1 MPIQLLPHVLSEKI
15 PEDYIDLMGHMN
27 IYYYVKLFNQ
37 AALNFFVSFGL
48 NEAYLE
54 KTHSAAFALEQHLRY
69 LKEVREGDLVHIYL
83 RALAR
88 SDKAIHY
95 MLFMVHDKDKSLA
108 ATSEMVSVYI
118 DKNTRTT
125 TYFPEVILE
134 QIDPILSEHISLGW
148 DAPVCG
154 VMGPSKK

>member
-15 PEDYIDLMGHMN
+15 PEDYINLMGHMN
-27 IYYYVKLFNQ
+27 IHYYVKIFNQ

-48 NEAYLE
+48 DEEYLE
-54 KTHSAAFALEQHLRY
+54 KNQGAAFALEQHIRY

-83 RALAR
+83 RALER
-88 SDKAIHY
+88 SEKAIHY
-95 MLFMVHDKDKSLA
+95 MLFMVHDKDDSLA

-125 TYFPEVILE
+125 TKFPKDIAE
-134 QIDPILSEHISLGW
+134 QIDPILSEHNSLNW

-154 VMGPSKK
+154 VMGPRKI

>member
-27 IYYYVKLFNQ
+27 IHYYVKIFNQ

-48 NEAYLE
+48 NKEYLE
-54 KTHSAAFALEQHLRY
+54 KNQSAAFALEQHLRY
-69 LKEVREGDLVHIYL
+69 LKEVREGDLVHVYS

-88 SDKAIHY
+88 SDKAVHY
-95 MLFMVHDKDKSLA
+95 MLFMVHEKEKSLA

-118 DKNTRTT
+118 DKNTRRTT
-125 TYFPEVILE
+125 LFPEDILE
-134 QIDPILSEHISLGW
+134 KIDSILIEHNGLDW
-148 DAPVCG
+148 DAPLCG

>member
-15 PEDYIDLMGHMN
+15 PEDYINLMGHMN
-27 IYYYVKLFNQ
+27 IHYYVKIFNQ
-37 AALNFFVSFGL
+37 AALNFFVSLGL
-48 NEAYLE
+48 DEEYLE
-54 KTHSAAFALEQHLRY
+54 KNQGAAFALEQHIRY

-83 RALAR
+83 RALER
-88 SDKAIHY
+88 SEKAIHY
-95 MLFMVHDKDKSLA
+95 MLFMVHDKDDSLA

-125 TYFPEVILE
+125 TKFPKDIAE
-134 QIDPILSEHISLGW
+134 QIDPILSEHNSLNW

-154 VMGPSKK
+154 VMGPRKI